1 MYPGDNLV
9 ITLTPCTGIRR
20 LDLVFQEDCD
30 LDMAIT
36 ALHVLSCLRSR
47 DLAIVNLLDK
57 RHRRNM
63 TPSWRRLDTKLAEE
77 QFAGLQAFTVE
88 SKSPS
93 LVAGLPRNMPL
104 STGRGILRVVDPR

>member
-1 MYPGDNLV
+1 MHPGDNLV
-9 ITLTPCTGIRR
+9 ILVPCTGLRR

-30 LDMAIT
+30 LDMATT
-36 ALHVLSCLRSR
+36 ALQVLSCFRSR

-88 SKSPS
+88 SKSSS

>member
-1 MYPGDNLV
+1 MHPGDNLV
-9 ITLTPCTGIRR
+9 TLAPCIGLRR
-20 LDLVFQEDCD
+20 LILVFQSDCD
-30 LDMAIT
+30 LDMATT
-36 ALHVLSCLRSR
+36 AFQVLSCFRSR

-104 STGRGILRVVDPR
+104 STGRGILRVVDP